1 MGVKSLNFVTLL
13 VLKFH
18 FFDKNYFCDFFIVSF
33 VWLTLIFI
41 LWLYYFF
48 FVRLVYFIIF
58 AMYVFFLFLF
68 FFYLFKN
75 YSEHDVSIKVFRK
88 VRIY

>member
-1 MGVKSLNFVTLL
+1 MINIDLYFTT
-13 VLKFH
+13 VL
-18 FFDKNYFCDFFIVSF
+18 
-33 VWLTLIFI
+33 
-41 LWLYYFF
+41 FF

>member
-1 MGVKSLNFVTLL
+1 MDVKSLNLVTLL

-41 LWLYYFF
+41 LRPYYYFFFF

-58 AMYVFFLFLF
+58 ATYFFFL
-68 FFYLFKN
+68 
-75 YSEHDVSIKVFRK
+75 SV
-88 VRIY
+88 